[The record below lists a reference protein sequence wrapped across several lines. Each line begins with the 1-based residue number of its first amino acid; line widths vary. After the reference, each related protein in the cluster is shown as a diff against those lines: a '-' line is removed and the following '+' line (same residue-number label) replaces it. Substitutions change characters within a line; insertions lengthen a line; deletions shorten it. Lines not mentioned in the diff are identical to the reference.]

1 MPATPIDKRSTSRSR
16 AICSPAWL
24 LCGISSV
31 PGELK
36 LGGSVLSF
44 TAHGTGSAWDWQLK
58 KLERRSGASEFMNI
72 LKDGGHAVLF
82 REPVI
87 GIRSRSPWYYFSG
100 GLVLQIRQ
108 QTYKV
113 SFGQP
118 ASSSISQNEVQTIRT
133 MRRVGRQWIR
143 ALDLE

>member
-1 MPATPIDKRSTSRSR
+1 MVTTPIHKKTTSSIRD
-16 AICSPAWL
+16 ICSPAWI

-36 LGGSVLSF
+36 LSGSVLSF
-44 TAHGTGSAWDWQLK
+44 IAHGTGSAWDWQLK
-58 KLERRSGASEFMNI
+58 KLERRSGASGFMNI
-72 LKDGGHAVLF
+72 LKEGGHAVLF

-87 GIRSRSPWYYFSG
+87 GICSGSPWYYFSG
-100 GLVLQIRQ
+100 GIVLQIRR

-133 MRRVGRQWIR
+133 MRRVGMQWIH
-143 ALDLE
+143 ALGSD